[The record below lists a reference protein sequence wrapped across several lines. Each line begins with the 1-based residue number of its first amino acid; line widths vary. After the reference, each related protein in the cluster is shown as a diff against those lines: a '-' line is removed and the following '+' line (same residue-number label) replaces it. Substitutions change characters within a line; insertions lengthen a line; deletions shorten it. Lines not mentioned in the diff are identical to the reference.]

1 MAAESFKSLEQMKL
15 IFKIIY
21 VTVAVAFAVSCSKE
35 PDLNG
40 IDSTKVNISVPALLN
55 ELVSEE
61 GETKSDVA
69 LVIRLTWSE
78 GDVVY
83 AYDNKRK
90 LGELTVTPTSD
101 KRGAMLTGAIDAPSS
116 GVSKI
121 TFVYCNAINNAPE
134 LKGGGILDFDFS
146 IQDKSTIPFV
156 AYGVLDYNNQ
166 SNIKNQQVS
175 FHFAT
180 SFMRVTV
187 TGLDISKQVDNA
199 SISGINT
206 VCELSLKA
214 DASPVISGKKVGT
227 ITKSGSKNFTK
238 ADERAIFN
246 VGIVKDENTGR
257 FISVAQGETQY
268 KSYFTASKLKENT
281 SYVSAFALY
290 KELRGVLAGHEFV
303 VIAGKKWATMNVGAT
318 EVVGPNSY
326 GDYYVPGTVDTAYK
340 SIDRET
346 GKFVFKDSNPYGDR
360 FGGYWKADKGFSE
373 ANMPFV
379 VRQYDTSFYSK
390 YDKSVD
396 NRKQL
401 DPEDDAAHVLWG
413 GDWRTPTASEFEDL
427 ITATYWAWDE
437 YDKGFYVYEP
447 VSDQDAG
454 KIDFV
459 KVNSALY
466 NRSNALLFFPSAGYG
481 YGTSLNYSQV
491 NRAFYLTS
499 TVDIYDRFM
508 AMMVDGYNS
517 ETNPW
522 SCYGNQYCGYPVRPI
537 SDFENSVPV
546 EKGMEVGDYIQD
558 YGGGVVFKCDN
569 DGGFY
574 LVSLKEASNKPW
586 EESKNWCKTYG
597 DGEWYMPNIEE
608 LSLLQQQL
616 SKVNYTLRIYGKA
629 QIRIDNICYWSSTEN
644 GNCAWRMQMS
654 TGKRLGEG
662 TDEHKTSTKNL
673 VRAIR
678 YVPGTE

>member
-1 MAAESFKSLEQMKL
+1 MKL

-21 VTVAVAFAVSCSKE
+21 VIVAVAFAVSCSKE

-175 FHFAT
+175 FNFAT

-227 ITKSGSKNFTK
+227 ITKRGSKNFTK

-246 VGIVKDENTGR
+246 VGIVKDENTAR

-326 GDYYVPGTVDTAYK
+326 GDYYVPGTVDTAYE

-360 FGGYWKADKGFSE
+360 FYGSWYAKGGFCDKNG
-373 ANMPFV
+373 PFAV
-379 VRQYDTSFYSK
+379 KNGETWEYRK
-390 YDKSVD
+390 YDRSVD
-396 NRKQL
+396 NKKQL
-401 DPEDDAAHVLWG
+401 DPEDDVAHVLWG
-413 GDWRTPTASEFEDL
+413 GDWRTPTASEFEEL

-454 KIDFV
+454 KIDFE

-481 YGTSLNYSQV
+481 AENKLSSNFQQHYAY
-491 NRAFYLTS
+491 YLTS

-508 AMMVDGYNS
+508 AMAVDYWNR
-517 ETNPW
+517 EINPW
-522 SCYGNQYCGYPVRPI
+522 HCIGGWWYFGYPVRPI

-546 EKGMEVGDYIQD
+546 EKEMEVGDYIED
-558 YGGGVVFKCDN
+558 YGGGVVYKCDDY

-574 LVSLKEASNKPW
+574 LVSLRGITSKNW
-586 EESKNWCKTYG
+586 EESKNWCESYG
-597 DGEWYMPNIEE
+597 DGKWRMPARYE
-608 LSLLQQQL
+608 LGYLYEQL
-616 SKVNYTLRIYGKA
+616 SIVNQTLYRRNKY
-629 QIRIDNICYWSSTEN
+629 NISGDYWSSLKE
-644 GNCAWRMQMS
+644 GSGAWRVCMEDGRQ
-654 TGKRLGEG
+654 TVELTTAKC
-662 TDEHKTSTKNL
+662 NACA
-673 VRAIR
+673 VRFI
-678 YVPGTE
+678 PDTE